1 VISKDI
7 SALVEQATDDRVLYH
22 LRRALSAALQSE
34 EVKPLP
40 TNIELADRNWS
51 IWRDHYVN
59 NVNKADLAR
68 QHDITKTRITGL
80 LGKQMRR
87 VMQVIRWDRGHYGRP
102 MREALL
108 GVEVVWR
115 AGEPDYLRMPD
126 GREVLFNGMPYDR

>member
-1 VISKDI
+1 MISKDI

-34 EVKPLP
+34 EVKPVP
-40 TNIELADRNWS
+40 TNIELVDRNWS

-68 QHDITKTRITGL
+68 QHDIAKTRITGI

-87 VMQVIRWDRGHYGRP
+87 VVYVIGWDRGHYGRP

>member
-1 VISKDI
+1 MISKDI
-7 SALVEQATDDRVLYH
+7 TALVEQATDDRVLYH

-34 EVKPLP
+34 EVKPVP

-68 QHDITKTRITGL
+68 QHDITKTRITGI

-87 VMQVIRWDRGHYGRP
+87 VVYVIGWDRGHYGRP

>member
-1 VISKDI
+1 MISKKI
-7 SALVEQATDDRVLYH
+7 TALVAQATDDRVLYH

-34 EVKPLP
+34 EVKPVP
-40 TNIELADRNWS
+40 TNIELVDRNWS

-68 QHDITKTRITGL
+68 QHDITKARITGIL
-80 LGKQMRR
+80 SKQMRR
-87 VMQVIRWDRGHYGRP
+87 VVYVICRDRGHYGRP

>member
-1 VISKDI
+1 MISKDI
-7 SALVEQATDDRVLYH
+7 TTLVAQATDDRVLYH

-34 EVKPLP
+34 EVKPVP

-68 QHDITKTRITGL
+68 QHDITTSRITGI

-87 VMQVIRWDRGHYGRP
+87 VVYVIGWDRGHYGRP

>member
-1 VISKDI
+1 MISKDI
-7 SALVEQATDDRVLYH
+7 TTLVEQATDDRVLYH

-34 EVKPLP
+34 EVKPVP
-40 TNIELADRNWS
+40 TNIELVDRNWS

-68 QHDITKTRITGL
+68 QHDITKTRITGIL
-80 LGKQMRR
+80 SKQMRR
-87 VMQVIRWDRGHYGRP
+87 VMHVICWDHGHYGRP
-102 MREALL
+102 MREAML

>member
-1 VISKDI
+1 VISKKI
-7 SALVEQATDDRVLYH
+7 TALVAQATDDRVLYH

-34 EVKPLP
+34 EVKPVP
-40 TNIELADRNWS
+40 TNIELVDRNWS

-68 QHDITKTRITGL
+68 QHDITKARITGIL
-80 LGKQMRR
+80 SKQMRR
-87 VMQVIRWDRGHYGRP
+87 VVYVICRDRGHYGRP

-115 AGEPDYLRMPD
+115 AGDPDYLRMPD
-126 GREVLFNGMPYDR
+126 GREFLFNGMPYDR

>member
-34 EVKPLP
+34 EVKPVP

-68 QHDITKTRITGL
+68 QHDITKARITGI

-87 VMQVIRWDRGHYGRP
+87 VVYVIGWDRGHYGRP

>member
-1 VISKDI
+1 
-7 SALVEQATDDRVLYH
+7 
-22 LRRALSAALQSE
+22 
-34 EVKPLP
+34 VKPVP
-40 TNIELADRNWS
+40 TNIELVDRNWS

-68 QHDITKTRITGL
+68 QHDITKSRITGI

-87 VMQVIRWDRGHYGRP
+87 VVYVIGWDRGHYGRP